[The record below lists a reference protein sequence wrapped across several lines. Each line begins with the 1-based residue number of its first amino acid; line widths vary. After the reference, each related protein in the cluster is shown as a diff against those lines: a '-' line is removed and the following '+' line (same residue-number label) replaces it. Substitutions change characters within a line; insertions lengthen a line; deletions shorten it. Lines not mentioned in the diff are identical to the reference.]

1 MKKIENRKAIN
12 IIIFTVVIAI
22 FAIAIAYI
30 APIMKDISTVEG
42 QIAFKEKI
50 ENAGF
55 LGMLLIFFL
64 EVAQIFLVI
73 IPGEPLEFLS
83 GMCYGTIGGTVFI
96 TVSVF
101 ITTTILVFMIRK
113 YGRKFVIDSFGKEKV
128 EKIENSKLLNNPKK
142 VEMVMIILFLIP
154 GTPKDLLSYIGG
166 LLPIRPLRFILI
178 STFARFP
185 SVISSAIAGEFL
197 VNGNPHITV
206 IAYIVSFIFT
216 AIILFLINL
225 FDKDKQTKETLKAL
239 K

>member
-1 MKKIENRKAIN
+1 MRKVENKLAAR
-12 IIIFTVVIAI
+12 IIIITVVIAI
-22 FAIAIAYI
+22 CAIAIAYI
-30 APIMKDISTVEG
+30 APIMKDISTTEG

-50 ENAGF
+50 DQAGF

-73 IPGEPLEFLS
+73 IPGEPLELLA
-83 GMCYGTIGGTVFI
+83 GMCYGGVGGTVFI

-101 ITTTILVFMIRK
+101 ITTTILVFMVRK

-166 LLPIRPLRFILI
+166 LLPIKPLRFILI

-185 SVISSAIAGEFL
+185 SVISSTIAGENL
-197 VNGNPHITV
+197 VNGNPHITA

-216 AIILFLINL
+216 AIILVLINV
-225 FDKDKQTKETLKAL
+225 FDKDKETSKTLKAL